1 MMSEVTALIKK
12 LDKESQIYLGKYFSG
27 APSWILDD
35 FQIVRMPKN
44 RTFITEGDRA
54 DRVYILLKGTVL
66 AVDHRVQEMAYGFI
80 RFHPIEVFGAME
92 IMLDLEEYKTTLT
105 TTTDCIF
112 LKTSREKF
120 DRWIKN
126 DINAFRMET
135 KKVGTY
141 LLEEVRKERLYVLL
155 QGVDRVYLVLHEL
168 YRTYAKDGVLS
179 FYMSRKD
186 FSETTGVSERTIT
199 RTLKDLEQK
208 GYITRE
214 GWNLIITPEQYHMIQ
229 AVIEDKMCGIGE

>member
-1 MMSEVTALIKK
+1 MNEVAALIRK
-12 LDKESQIYLGKYFSG
+12 LDKESQSYLEKYFSD
-27 APSWILDD
+27 APSWMLDNL
-35 FQIVRMPKN
+35 QIVHMPKN
-44 RTFITEGDRA
+44 RSFVEEGERA
-54 DRVYILLKGTVL
+54 DKVYILLRGIVL

-80 RFHPIEVFGAME
+80 RFHPIEVFGVME
-92 IMLDLEEYKTTLT
+92 IMLDLKEYKTTLM

-120 DRWIKN
+120 EKWIKN

-141 LLEEVRKERLYVLL
+141 LLKEVRKERLYVLL

-168 YRTYAKDGVLS
+168 YQTYARNGVLS

-214 GWNLIITPEQYHMIQ
+214 GWNLILTPEQYRMVR
-229 AVIEDKMCGIGE
+229 ALIEDKMCGIGE